1 MMLLTKTLG
10 NAFAI
15 LTNGGIIYIVNYSV
29 WPVSLFMTSS
39 SEIRNHVTVPQVFW
53 NVGIFYMK
61 MEKSEKFLTS
71 IKSASSHNFMIYQKR
86 TRRVGNRRTVQLVDK
101 AAGGNWK
108 HNNHRSFWISVI
120 LLTRAGKCIGNRDYI
135 VFEKLRFQIFFRLH

>member
-61 MEKSEKFLTS
+61 MEKS
-71 IKSASSHNFMIYQKR
+71 AM
-86 TRRVGNRRTVQLVDK
+86 
-101 AAGGNWK
+101 
-108 HNNHRSFWISVI
+108 RSFS
-120 LLTRAGKCIGNRDYI
+120 R
-135 VFEKLRFQIFFRLH
+135 RLNLQAAITL

>member
-1 MMLLTKTLG
+1 MMLLTRTLG
-10 NAFAI
+10 KTFAI

-29 WPVSLFMTSS
+29 WPLSLFMTSS
-39 SEIRNHVTVPQVFW
+39 SEIRNRVTVPQVFW

-61 MEKSEKFLTS
+61 MEKSEKFLTL

-101 AAGGNWK
+101 AAGGN
-108 HNNHRSFWISVI
+108 
-120 LLTRAGKCIGNRDYI
+120 
-135 VFEKLRFQIFFRLH
+135 